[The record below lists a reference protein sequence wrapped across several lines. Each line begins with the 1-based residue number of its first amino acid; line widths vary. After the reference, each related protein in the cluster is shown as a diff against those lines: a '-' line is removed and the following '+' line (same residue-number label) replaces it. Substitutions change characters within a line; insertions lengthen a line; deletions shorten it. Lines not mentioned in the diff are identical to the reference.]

1 MNHQRHLIR
10 EAITALL
17 TAGGTAAGTRVFENP
32 YAQRTTFPDLV
43 VTDGAEAQQAT
54 SLPAGPARTIERRL
68 FIEVAASVH
77 QSDNY
82 ARQRDQLLA
91 EVEVLLAGAAIAG
104 VKSIAPVGFEPDFS
118 TVGERP
124 IAVGRQRFEVLYFTP
139 QGAPAT
145 SL

>member
-10 EAITALL
+10 EAIVALL
-17 TAGGTAAGTRVFENP
+17 AAGGTAAGTRVFENP

-43 VTDGAEAQQAT
+43 VTDQGEPQQAT

-68 FIEVAASVH
+68 FLEVSASVQ

-91 EVEVLLAGAAIAG
+91 EVEVLMASAAIAG

-118 TVGERP
+118 AIGERP

-139 QGAPAT
+139 QGDPAT
-145 SL
+145 TL